1 MDLKMKFG
9 SLQIKAKVS
18 ESSEQSEAET
28 KLFDQRD
35 EDQRDTTLKSPNHK
49 TPLKTK
55 VRHEQCEQ
63 CQPAAVADAGL
74 LLQKS
79 SNAR

>member
-28 KLFDQRD
+28 KLFGQRD

-55 VRHEQCEQ
+55 VRHEQC
-63 CQPAAVADAGL
+63 QPAAVADAGL